1 MHMVRVFPI
10 PGVDDLVNTSGISTT
25 DRGIHSG
32 NIVCEYIYIYVY
44 THDIMIW
51 FIDVFFLW
59 SKSKHPKLGSSPMSC
74 RIVCYAKAT
83 SSIRHLKS
91 WMASLDGLLYQSH
104 KFLGPEG
111 GLWWFLPAADCLDNS
126 FFGVIIPADCPIFE
140 HWNHQWVT
148 LWLFNIAMV

>member
-51 FIDVFFLW
+51 FIDVF
-59 SKSKHPKLGSSPMSC
+59 SSEANP
-74 RIVCYAKAT
+74 
-83 SSIRHLKS
+83 SILN
-91 WMASLDGLLYQSH
+91 LVQV
-104 KFLGPEG
+104 P
-111 GLWWFLPAADCLDNS
+111 CLVEL
-126 FFGVIIPADCPIFE
+126 FAMQKPPQVFG
-140 HWNHQWVT
+140 T
-148 LWLFNIAMV
+148 